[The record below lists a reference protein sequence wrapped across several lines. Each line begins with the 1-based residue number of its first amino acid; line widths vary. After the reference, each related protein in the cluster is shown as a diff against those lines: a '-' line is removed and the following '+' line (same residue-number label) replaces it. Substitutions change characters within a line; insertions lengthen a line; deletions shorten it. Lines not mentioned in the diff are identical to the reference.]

1 MSLRRL
7 VFALVGFALAAGA
20 PAPALAQKGPGGGND
35 EIIFR
40 VCNNTNDPAR
50 VAVSYEPVGNT
61 QFYNEGWY
69 GVPAR
74 SCQDLVRTDNAYI
87 YGYAEVENDG
97 ARYWSGDHSLCVQYP
112 GSAQVRGDARRG
124 LGRLHLDARPAG
136 VSELAPFRQT
146 ELQAWR
152 FG

>member
-1 MSLRRL
+1 MSPRSL
-7 VFALVGFALAAGA
+7 VFALAGFALAAGA

-112 GSAQVRGDARRG
+112 GPYAFWTTGSEYCESGQEVRKFVVMHAEDWGVYTWT
-124 LGRLHLDARPAG
+124 LDPP
-136 VSELAPFRQT
+136 E
-146 ELQAWR
+146 
-152 FG
+152 